1 MIADVG
7 PVDICEDAPIRSVEH
22 PHVDS
27 HVLLCQLGRLKS
39 SGTASRQDCT
49 VRDVSGHEQPSGI
62 EPLLSL
68 EEAAEALNVSVKS
81 VRRLLERG
89 ELRGVRIGD
98 RRRLIEVAEL
108 RRYVA
113 ERRDPMRLSQQDDD

>member
-1 MIADVG
+1 M
-7 PVDICEDAPIRSVEH
+7 
-22 PHVDS
+22 
-27 HVLLCQLGRLKS
+27 
-39 SGTASRQDCT
+39 
-49 VRDVSGHEQPSGI
+49 SGHEQPSGI